1 MTNYNCHEKE
11 KLIMTVED
19 IKCFQCRKKFL
30 TQNLFEWH
38 ACFLK
43 PKANC
48 SKCGQYYQKKKA
60 LFKHYVMCEGRF
72 ETPASARDPA
82 MRFKAERD
90 VMGAP
95 EAPKKTKAGPKK
107 KTVPQRKMSTI
118 IKTELNIESNADPP
132 EDDEYS
138 NYEDSITYDNFG
150 DDDSETDD
158 ALEPIVELQ
167 EQIVPPIRI
176 KMERSTDVPAV
187 QQTQP
192 QLTAD
197 IIRNIKKEKSASATI
212 VTTAKPLTQ
221 QQKNLWKLKI
231 KAERNSTQ
239 PAVTQVLNPLAVGAA
254 KHPPTTGN
262 KFFKIPQGLR
272 MKIKM
277 EKKDAGYGDD
287 MEERDEAEPEDEDLL
302 NHGPESPTPAVV
314 RIKQEKIDPA
324 YGDSRKATK
333 NKQLINPMALIMA
346 RKKPLTNGA
355 PENSLVIS
363 AVTSI
368 NPSSPGDENTADRA
382 LTQSDAE
389 TLANAPET
397 FCTNDATAPRDNNLM
412 MVQIPSECLDNQ
424 ENHSS
429 QLAAYDESS
438 QNETAP
444 EAASKSGANE
454 KLAEIQQMDTND
466 DLDALLKKYED
477 TAPADNNDLFQ
488 ELLKFD

>member
-1 MTNYNCHEKE
+1 MTNYSCREKE
-11 KLIMTVED
+11 KLIVTVED

-38 ACFLK
+38 NCFLK
-43 PKANC
+43 PKGNC
-48 SKCGQYYQKKKA
+48 SKCGQFYQKKKA
-60 LFKHYVMCEGRF
+60 LFKHYLMCEGRF
-72 ETPASARDPA
+72 EAPLSARDPT
-82 MRFKAERD
+82 MRFKAEQD
-90 VMGAP
+90 AV
-95 EAPKKTKAGPKK
+95 EAPAAAKKTKAGPKK
-107 KTVPQRKMSTI
+107 KIVPQRKMSTI
-118 IKTELNIESNADPP
+118 VKTELNIEPNRGPP

-150 DDDSETDD
+150 NDDSDTDE

-167 EQIVPPIRI
+167 EERVPPIRI
-176 KMERSTDVPAV
+176 KMERFTDAPAV

-197 IIRNIKKEKSASATI
+197 IIRNIKKEKSAATI
-212 VTTAKPLTQ
+212 VTTTDPLAQ

-262 KFFKIPQGLR
+262 KIFKIPQGLR

-302 NHGPESPTPAVV
+302 NHGPESPPAVV

-324 YGDSRKATK
+324 YGDSRNATK
-333 NKQLINPMALIMA
+333 NKQLINPMALMMA

-355 PENSLVIS
+355 TENSLVIS

-368 NPSSPGDENTADRA
+368 NPSSPEDENTGDRA

-397 FCTNDATAPRDNNLM
+397 FCTNNATAPRDNNLT
-412 MVQIPSECLDNQ
+412 MVRIPSECLDNQ

-429 QLAAYDESS
+429 QLAAHDESS
-438 QNETAP
+438 RNETAP

-454 KLAEIQQMDTND
+454 KLDDIQQLDTND